1 MDTIEFHLAKAA
13 IHYLSE
19 EYSDAESIFDKLS
32 SDGNLE
38 GSYHL
43 ASMHILSLAS
53 KSSVRKGIE
62 LYQRAAEAGH
72 VNSQVELG
80 KIYYEDI
87 YRKPNLKKA
96 KHWFELAASVGN
108 PEAQLNLALILL
120 DKPDCYERV
129 FDLLSKSSEQGNAKA
144 KSWLAIMYH
153 DGLGVES
160 NKEQYFKLLKES
172 AKQGDI
178 GAQIDLAEHYKKG
191 DGIRKNLKS
200 SFKWYLVAA
209 KQGDAEAQ
217 YEVSNCYEFGYGVDA
232 DESEKIK
239 WLYSAAELGHI
250 DAMFDAGLTML
261 NIDKDKGIEYIRCS
275 AENHNAEAQYTL
287 SEFYRDGEYVQKNIK
302 KANYWFNKSQHAR

>member
-1 MDTIEFHLAKAA
+1 MDTVEFHLTKAV

-19 EYSDAESIFDKLS
+19 EYADAESIFEKLS

-38 GSYHL
+38 GRYHL
-43 ASMHILSLAS
+43 ARMHILSLTS

-62 LYQRAAEAGH
+62 LYQSAAESGH

-80 KIYYEDI
+80 NIYYEDI
-87 YRKPNLKKA
+87 YRRPNLKKA
-96 KHWFELAASVGN
+96 KHWFELAASAGN

-120 DKPDCYERV
+120 DKPDCYQRI

-144 KSWLAIMYH
+144 KFWLALMHH
-153 DGLGVES
+153 DGLAVEPS
-160 NKEQYFKLLKES
+160 IEQYFKLLKES
-172 AKQGDI
+172 AKQGDVR
-178 GAQIDLAEHYKKG
+178 AQIGLAKHYSKG

-200 SFKWYLVAA
+200 SFNWYLAA
-209 KQGDAEAQ
+209 AEQGDAEAQ
-217 YEVSNCYEFGYGVDA
+217 YEVSDCYKFGYGVDA
-232 DESEKIK
+232 DESERFK

-261 NIDKDKGIEYIRCS
+261 ETDKDKGIEYIRCS

-287 SEFYRDGEYVQKNIK
+287 FEFYRDGEYVQKNIK
-302 KANYWFNKSQHAR
+302 KANYWFNKSQH